1 MRSFLRFGRI
11 TALVMA
17 LVMLVVSL
25 PLGVARARLVTTDQV
40 IGVLSAE
47 RERDQ
52 IQAFLGRA
60 DVQAQMVA
68 LGVDTAEAAARIATL
83 SDDEIRQIA
92 GQLDRLPAGQDAA
105 TIALVI
111 LSIFVFLIILQVLGA
126 VNIFSFVKSPG
137 DSGPGR

>member
-1 MRSFLRFGRI
+1 MRSFLRFGRF

-17 LVMLVVSL
+17 VVMLVVSL
-25 PLGVARARLVTTDQV
+25 PSGAARARLVTTDQV
-40 IGVLSAE
+40 IGVMSAE

-52 IQAFLGRA
+52 IQTFLQRA

-83 SDDEIRQIA
+83 SDAEVRQIA

-105 TIALVI
+105 TIALI
-111 LSIFVFLIILQVLGA
+111 FLSVFVFLVILQALGA
-126 VNIFSFVKSPG
+126 INIFSFMKQP
-137 DSGPGR
+137 DRTGPGR

>member
-25 PLGVARARLVTTDQV
+25 PLGVAQARLVTTDQV
-40 IGVLSAE
+40 IGGMSADS
-47 RERDQ
+47 ERDR

-83 SDDEIRQIA
+83 SDDEIRQVA

-105 TIALVI
+105 TIALVL
-111 LSIFVFLIILQVLGA
+111 LSVFVLLVMLQVLGA
-126 VNIFSFVKSPG
+126 INIFSFVKSPG
-137 DSGPGR
+137 ESGPGR

>member
-68 LGVDTAEAAARIATL
+68 LGVDAAEAAARIATL

-111 LSIFVFLIILQVLGA
+111 LSIFVFLVILQVLGA
-126 VNIFSFVKSPG
+126 IHIFSFVKSPG
-137 DSGPGR
+137 ESGPGR

>member
-40 IGVLSAE
+40 IGALSAE

-52 IQAFLGRA
+52 IDAFLGRA

-126 VNIFSFVKSPG
+126 IHIFSFVKSPG
-137 DSGPGR
+137 ESGPGR